1 MVFSIKDTADLV
13 GVSIR
18 TLHYYDEIGLLTPRK
33 DPQNGY
39 RYYSEEDISRLEQIL
54 FFRELEFSLHEI
66 SDILA
71 HPEYDI
77 SFALKKQSILLRKKR
92 DHLDRLINMIN
103 ELVEETSEENMEMNE
118 TELKQRY
125 AEEARERWG
134 ATEAYKESQRR
145 TKKYTEEDEIRIQ
158 KEADAIFD
166 AFAEYRGTAPD
177 DPKVQ
182 LLVKDWQDHISRYYY
197 HCTKEI
203 LKGLG
208 QMYVADERFQK
219 NIDRHGDGTAALMSA
234 AIAYYCKYQN
244 D

>member
-1 MVFSIKDTADLV
+1 MVFSIKETADLV

-39 RYYSEEDISRLEQIL
+39 RYYSENDISRLEQIL

-66 SDILA
+66 ADMFA

-77 SFALKKQSILLRKKR
+77 SFALKNQSILLRKKR
-92 DHLDRLINMIN
+92 DHLDRLITMIN
-103 ELVEETSEENMEMNE
+103 EMVEETSEENMKMNE

-134 ATEAYKESQRR
+134 NTDAYKESEHRC
-145 TKKYTEEDEIRIQ
+145 KEYTSDDEKQIQ
-158 KEADAIFD
+158 KEADAIFA
-166 AFAEYRGTAPD
+166 AFAELRCTTPD
-177 DPKVQ
+177 DVNVQ
-182 LLVKDWQDHISRYYY
+182 SLVKDWQDHISRYYY
-197 HCTKEI
+197 HCSKEI
-203 LKGLG
+203 LQGLG
-208 QMYVADERFQK
+208 LMYTADERFQK
-219 NIDRHGDGTAALMSA
+219 NIDRHGEGTASLMSA